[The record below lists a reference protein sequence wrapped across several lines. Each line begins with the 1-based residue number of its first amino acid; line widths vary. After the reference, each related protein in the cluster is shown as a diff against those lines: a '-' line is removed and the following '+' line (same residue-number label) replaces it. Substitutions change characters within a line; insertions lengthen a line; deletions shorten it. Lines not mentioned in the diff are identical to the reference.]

1 MNNKHR
7 NMDTIVVGID
17 FSKTSLA
24 AMRLASDVAVR
35 AEADLLIVWV
45 ETAEKDRCEAEA
57 ELKRMCDDLSAKMAT
72 GNSVSYRIVSG
83 RKVYTALNSVVKE
96 EQADL
101 LVIGTHGN
109 SGFDE
114 KFAGANTYKTITI
127 SSAPVLSV
135 RENFNFDKSLERL
148 VMPIDSTRDT
158 RQKVPW
164 TIEFAKMFPNTTI
177 HVLGIHTTKNK
188 TVRCEVEGYVG
199 SVERLLDKE
208 KMDYVTDYVDAE
220 NTTLSTIEYAEK
232 INADLIVIMTEQE
245 KTLSNIFLGP
255 YAQQMINQ
263 SPIPVLAV
271 SVKQINGESR

>member
-1 MNNKHR
+1 
-7 NMDTIVVGID
+7 MDTIVVGID

-24 AMRLASDVAVR
+24 AMGLASDVAVR

-57 ELKRMCDDLSAKMAT
+57 ELKRMCSDLASKMT
-72 GNSVSYRIVSG
+72 PGNKVSYRIVSG
-83 RKVYTALNSVVKE
+83 RKVYTALNSVVKQ

-101 LVIGTHGN
+101 LVIGSHGN

-135 RENFNFDKSLERL
+135 RENFNFDKPLERL

-188 TVRCEVEGYVG
+188 TVRGEVEGYVS

-208 KMDYVTDYVDAE
+208 KMNYVTDYVDAE